1 MNGSREKTIAA
12 ALGVEQVT
20 LQPLS
25 GGCVSEVCS
34 VRTDRGRDVVAK
46 FGASSVLEEE
56 AHGLRALAETATL
69 RVPEVLGIHADGRSG
84 VLLLEQ
90 LSTGGQQ
97 ADWAGFGSALA
108 ALHAT
113 EVGDRYGFD
122 RDNHLGPT
130 PQPND
135 WMDDWRAFNRERR
148 HGQLV
153 EVLRERGALSG
164 GDLAHVRR
172 AIDAFDD
179 VLPEHPKPAL
189 LHGDL
194 WSGNALALEDGTV
207 AVIDPAPSIGDGL
220 ADIAMM
226 QLFGGFPEACFRA
239 YFQASAEEPDER
251 RLAAYRL
258 YHMLNHLL
266 IFGGGY
272 RGGVLRESSIVSTG
286 S

>member
-1 MNGSREKTIAA
+1 MIAA
-12 ALGVEQVT
+12 ALGEERAT

-34 VRTDRGRDVVAK
+34 VRTESGREVVAK
-46 FGASSVLEEE
+46 FGASAVLEEE
-56 AHGLRALAETATL
+56 AHGLRALAETTTV
-69 RVPEVLGIHADGRSG
+69 RVPEVLGVHADGRSG
-84 VLLLEQ
+84 VLLLEK
-90 LSTGGQQ
+90 LASGGR
-97 ADWAGFGSALA
+97 ADWAGFGGALA

-130 PQPND
+130 PQPNG
-135 WMDDWRAFNRERR
+135 WMDDWRSFNRERR
-148 HGQLV
+148 HGPLV
-153 EVLRERGALSG
+153 DALRERGALAG
-164 GDLAHVRR
+164 ADLSHVQR

-194 WSGNALALEDGTV
+194 WSGNALALEDGGV
-207 AVIDPAPSIGDGL
+207 AVIDPAPSIGDPL

-226 QLFGGFPEACFRA
+226 QLFGGFPEPCFRA
-239 YFQASAEEPDER
+239 YFQASAEGREER

-272 RGGVLRESSIVSTG
+272 RGGVLRESSIVSAG
-286 S
+286 R